1 MAMHL
6 VHSKDLE
13 TKQQRKELGLC
24 LQKTPSQSLTS
35 NIESAHAIQLSPRRE
50 SIAQQQYESLSCVF
64 EKVQGSMMDLELV
77 IDHGNSSNLGTSTRF
92 SQGPGCTIFSR
103 FGNKP

>member
-1 MAMHL
+1 MFSHQILANLGNKLYNWLSSFGTLNVQMAMHL

-50 SIAQQQYESLSCVF
+50 SIAQ
-64 EKVQGSMMDLELV
+64 
-77 IDHGNSSNLGTSTRF
+77 STIRIAVM
-92 SQGPGCTIFSR
+92 CL
-103 FGNKP
+103 